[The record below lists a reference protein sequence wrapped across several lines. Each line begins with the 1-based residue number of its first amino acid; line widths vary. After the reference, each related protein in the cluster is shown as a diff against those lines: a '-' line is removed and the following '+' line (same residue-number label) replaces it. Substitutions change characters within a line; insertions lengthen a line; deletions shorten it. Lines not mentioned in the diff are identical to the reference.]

1 MFNKKLARI
10 IGAFCYIFIVTA
22 CLITPTHSIQDFSLE
37 PDVDLQQLSSS
48 IATSTPAAL
57 GRPDNPI
64 VMAAMLSEENSNSLL
79 AFDAVAG
86 EIGQKSNLSIVAEFY
101 SDYPSLLAD
110 MENGL
115 IHYAWLPPAAYVYAH
130 KRGFANV
137 IFVTNHYGVDLYG
150 IQFLANHNSDFTP
163 YYDDSLGRNTG
174 DVKNALSQFQNKHP
188 CWTSKTSLSGYA
200 VPIGILDQNQVSI
213 STPAYLKDSVG
224 VIRALYVKG
233 ICDFGATYSI
243 IGDPRTSSALLS
255 DLPDAMQQ
263 VQVIWK
269 SDAVIPTL
277 NLSTLPDVP
286 TKIDDA
292 VTSAFLDFVKQDNGR
307 SQLSAALDYDIQD
320 LKMVNHDFYLPFQ
333 EILESSGIDLQSLF
347 SE

>member
-1 MFNKKLARI
+1 MFNKKLAKI
-10 IGAFCYIFIVTA
+10 AGAFCSIFIVTA
-22 CLITPTHSIQDFSLE
+22 CLVTPANSVQDLTIE
-37 PDVDLQQLSSS
+37 PDADAQPFDSPD
-48 IATSTPAAL
+48 ATSTPAPI
-57 GRPDNPI
+57 GQPDNPI
-64 VMAAMLSEENSNSLL
+64 VMAAMLSAENSDSML
-79 AFDAVAG
+79 AFDTVTG
-86 EIGQKSNLSIVAEFY
+86 DIGQKSNFAIIAEFY
-101 SDYPSLLAD
+101 TDYPTLLAD

-115 IHYAWLPPAAYVYAH
+115 IHYAWLPPAAYIYAH
-130 KRGFANV
+130 KMGFANV

-150 IQFLANHNSDFTP
+150 IQFLANRNSGFVS
-163 YYDDSLGRNTG
+163 YYDDSLGRNTA

-200 VPIGILDQNQVSI
+200 VPLGILNQNQLSV

-224 VIRALYVKG
+224 VIRALYVQG

-243 IGDPRTSSALLS
+243 IGDPRTSSVVLT
-255 DLPDAMQQ
+255 DLPDALQQ
-263 VQVIWK
+263 VPVIWK

-277 NLSTLPDVP
+277 NLSSLPDVP

-307 SQLSAALDYDIQD
+307 AQLSAALDYDIQA

-333 EILESSGIDLQSLF
+333 EILDSSGIDLQSLL

>member
-1 MFNKKLARI
+1 MFNKKLAII

-22 CLITPTHSIQDFSLE
+22 CLITPTHSIQDFTLE

-150 IQFLANHNSDFTP
+150 IQFLANHNSGFTP
-163 YYDDSLGRNTG
+163 YYDDSLGRNTA

-224 VIRALYVKG
+224 VIRALYVQG

-277 NLSTLPDVP
+277 NLSTLPDMP

>member
-1 MFNKKLARI
+1 MFNKKLAKI
-10 IGAFCYIFIVTA
+10 AGAFCSIFIVTA
-22 CLITPTHSIQDFSLE
+22 CLVTPANSVQDLTIE
-37 PDVDLQQLSSS
+37 PDADAQPLDSPD
-48 IATSTPAAL
+48 ATSTPAPI
-57 GRPDNPI
+57 GQPDNPI
-64 VMAAMLSEENSNSLL
+64 VMAAMLSAENSDSML
-79 AFDAVAG
+79 AFDTVTG
-86 EIGQKSNLSIVAEFY
+86 DIGQKSNFTIVAEFY
-101 SDYPSLLAD
+101 SDYLTLLAD

-115 IHYAWLPPAAYVYAH
+115 IHYAWLPPAAYIYAH
-130 KRGFANV
+130 KMGFANV

-150 IQFLANHNSDFTP
+150 IQFLANRNSGFVS
-163 YYDDSLGRNTG
+163 YYDDSLGRNTD

-200 VPIGILDQNQVSI
+200 VPLGILNQNQLSV

-224 VIRALYVKG
+224 VIRALYVQG

-243 IGDPRTSSALLS
+243 IGDPRTSSVVLT
-255 DLPDAMQQ
+255 DLPDALQQ
-263 VQVIWK
+263 VPVIWK

-277 NLSTLPDVP
+277 NLSSLPDVP

-307 SQLSAALDYDIQD
+307 AQLSAALDYDIQA

-333 EILESSGIDLQSLF
+333 EILDSSGIDLQSLL

>member
-1 MFNKKLARI
+1 L
-10 IGAFCYIFIVTA
+10 G
-22 CLITPTHSIQDFSLE
+22 
-37 PDVDLQQLSSS
+37 SSN
-48 IATSTPAAL
+48 ATSTPAPL
-57 GRPDNPI
+57 GQPDNPI
-64 VMAAMLSEENSNSLL
+64 VMAAMLSAENSDSML
-79 AFDAVAG
+79 AFDAVTG
-86 EIGQKSNLSIVAEFY
+86 YISQKSNIAIVADFY
-101 SDYPSLLAD
+101 VDYTTLLAD

-130 KRGFANV
+130 KKGFADV

-150 IQFLANHNSDFTP
+150 IQFLANQNSGFVS
-163 YYDDSLGRNTG
+163 YYDDSLGRNTA
-174 DVKNALSQFQNKHP
+174 DVKNALAQFQNKHP

-200 VPIGILDQNQVSI
+200 VPLGILNQNQLSV

-224 VIRALYVKG
+224 VIRALYVRG

-243 IGDPRTSSALLS
+243 IGDPRTSSLLLT
-255 DLPDAMQQ
+255 DLPDVMQQ
-263 VQVIWK
+263 VPVIWK

-292 VTSAFLDFVKQDNGR
+292 VKSAYLDLVKQANGR
-307 SQLSAALDYDIQD
+307 AQLSAALDYDIQH
-320 LKMVNHDFYLPFQ
+320 LKMVNHDFYIPFQ
-333 EILESSGIDLQSLF
+333 EILDSSGIDLQSLL

>member
-1 MFNKKLARI
+1 LFNKKIAKI
-10 IGAFCYIFIVTA
+10 AGTFCSIFLISA
-22 CLITPTHSIQDFSLE
+22 CLVTPTKSVQDSTFE
-37 PDVDLQQLSSS
+37 PDVDAQQLGSSK
-48 IATSTPAAL
+48 ATSTPAPL
-57 GRPDNPI
+57 GQPDNPI
-64 VMAAMLSEENSNSLL
+64 VMAAMLSAENSDSML
-79 AFDAVAG
+79 AFDAVTG
-86 EIGQKSNLSIVAEFY
+86 YISQKSNIAIVADFY
-101 SDYPSLLAD
+101 VDYPTLLAD

-130 KRGFANV
+130 KKGFADV

-150 IQFLANHNSDFTP
+150 IQFLANQNSGFVS
-163 YYDDSLGRNTG
+163 YYDDSLGRNTA
-174 DVKNALSQFQNKHP
+174 DVKNALAQFQNKHP

-200 VPIGILDQNQVSI
+200 VPLGILNQNQLSV

-224 VIRALYVKG
+224 VIRALYVRG

-243 IGDPRTSSALLS
+243 IGDPRTSSLLLT
-255 DLPDAMQQ
+255 DLPDVMQQ
-263 VQVIWK
+263 VPVIWK

-292 VTSAFLDFVKQDNGR
+292 VKSAFLDLVKQANGR
-307 SQLSAALDYDIQD
+307 AQLSAALDYDIQD
-320 LKMVNHDFYLPFQ
+320 LKMVNHDFYIPFQ
-333 EILESSGIDLQSLF
+333 EILDSSGIDLQSLL

>member
-1 MFNKKLARI
+1 LFNKKLAKI
-10 IGAFCYIFIVTA
+10 AGAFCSIFIVTA
-22 CLITPTHSIQDFSLE
+22 CLVTPANSVQDLTIE
-37 PDVDLQQLSSS
+37 PDADAQPLDSPD
-48 IATSTPAAL
+48 ATSTPAPI
-57 GRPDNPI
+57 GQPDNPI
-64 VMAAMLSEENSNSLL
+64 VMAAMLSAENSDSML
-79 AFDAVAG
+79 AFDTVTG
-86 EIGQKSNLSIVAEFY
+86 DIGQKSNFAIIAEFY
-101 SDYPSLLAD
+101 TDYPTLLAD

-115 IHYAWLPPAAYVYAH
+115 IHYAWLPPAAYIYAH
-130 KRGFANV
+130 KMGFANV

-150 IQFLANHNSDFTP
+150 IQFLANRNSGFVS
-163 YYDDSLGRNTG
+163 YYDDSLGRNTA

-200 VPIGILDQNQVSI
+200 VPLGILNQNQLSV

-224 VIRALYVKG
+224 VIRALYVQG

-243 IGDPRTSSALLS
+243 IGDPRTSSVVLT
-255 DLPDAMQQ
+255 DLPDALQQ
-263 VQVIWK
+263 VPVIWK

-277 NLSTLPDVP
+277 NLSSLPDVP

-307 SQLSAALDYDIQD
+307 AQLSAALDYDIQA

-333 EILESSGIDLQSLF
+333 EILDSSGIDLQSLL